1 MFQHKYDLVKIV
13 LKKEMKSIG
22 MLIKRCL
29 LGVMCLLVFPA
40 IVSAQEDWR
49 NIVHGDIIPDEA
61 YSDQPYVVQ
70 TDDGAWLCIMTTGA
84 GHEGVSG
91 QHIITWRSEDQGKT
105 WIDKQELEPADGPEA
120 SYAVMV
126 KAPSGRVFAFYN
138 HNTDNIRSI
147 IGNSPPYKNGVVKR
161 VDSQGYFVMKY
172 SDDHGKSWSEKRYT
186 LPVRNFEIDKNN
198 VYKGDI
204 QFFWNVG
211 KPFVHEKEVFVPII
225 KVGGFGEGFFTS
237 NEGALLMSPDL
248 FDKDDPDDATWV
260 TLPEGEVG
268 LRTPRGGGPIAG
280 EQSYTVLSDGT
291 FFSVYRT
298 IDGYPAHAYSYD
310 NGRNWT
316 APEYLRYADGRLV
329 KHPRAANFVWK
340 CENGKYLYWYHNHGG
355 RYIATHPGRRSMG
368 YQDRNPVWILGGIE
382 EKGPKGN
389 IIKWS
394 QPEILFYDD
403 DPIVRMSYPDMVEEN
418 GQIYFTETQKD
429 IARVHKVDMDLLEK
443 LWSQFDDP
451 QPAADDMLSVDLP
464 NPGKNILVPAP
475 PATVFYERDRHR
487 VDGGGRNVPA
497 GFTVEFALSLDEV
510 VPGDKLLST
519 IDEFGRGWS
528 VTVVEDHRLQIQLTD
543 GRTKSV
549 WSSDKNTIS
558 AGGTHFFS
566 IIIDGGPKVISFVS
580 DGLFNDGGAHRQFG
594 WGRFNPFLHTIDGSD
609 QLHIASELHG
619 SLSNLKIYNRAIKHT
634 EAIGN
639 YREFMTSR

>member
-1 MFQHKYDLVKIV
+1 
-13 LKKEMKSIG
+13 MKSTCMI
-22 MLIKRCL
+22 IRKCL
-29 LGVMCLLVFPA
+29 LGILYLFVIPNILV
-40 IVSAQEDWR
+40 AQKDWR
-49 NIVHGDIIPDEA
+49 NIDHGGIIPDEA

-91 QHIITWRSEDQGKT
+91 QHIITWRSLDQGKT

-147 IGNSPPYKNGVVKR
+147 IGNNPPYKNGVVKR

-172 SDDHGKSWSEKRYT
+172 SDDHGKSWSDKRYT

-211 KPFVHEKEVFVPII
+211 KPFVHDREVFVPII

-248 FDKDDPDDATWV
+248 FDKEDPDDATWL

-268 LRTPRGGGPIAG
+268 LRTPKGGGPIAG

-316 APEYLRYADGRLV
+316 DPQYLRYADGRLV

-340 CENGKYLYWYHNHGG
+340 CENGKYLYWFHNHGG

-368 YQDRNPVWILGGIE
+368 YQDRNPVWILGGVE
-382 EKGPKGN
+382 EKGTNGN

-403 DPIVRMSYPDMVEEN
+403 DPIVRMSYPDMVEED

-429 IARVHKVDMDLLEK
+429 IARVHKVDMDLLDK
-443 LWSQFDDP
+443 LWSQFDAP
-451 QPAADDMLSVDLP
+451 QPAGENALSLDIP
-464 NPGKNILVPAP
+464 NPGMDVLVPAP

-487 VDGGGRNVPA
+487 VDGGGHNVPN
-497 GFTVEFALSLDEV
+497 GFTIEFALALDKV
-510 VPGDKLLST
+510 VPGDELLST
-519 IDEFGRGWS
+519 VDEYGRGWN
-528 VTVVEDHRLQIQLTD
+528 VVVEEDSRIQIQLSD

-549 WSSDKNTIS
+549 WSSDKGTVSTN
-558 AGGTHFFS
+558 GTHYFS
-566 IIIDGGPKVISFVS
+566 IIVDGGPKVISFMS
-580 DGLFNDGGAHRQFG
+580 DGLFNDGGSHRQFG
-594 WGRFNPFLHTIDGSD
+594 WGRFNPFLQSIDGSD
-609 QLHIASELHG
+609 QLHIAPQLHG
-619 SLSNLKIYNRAIKHT
+619 SISHLKIYNRAIKHT

-639 YREFMTSR
+639 YRAFMTSR